1 MVEDK
6 LWNTE
11 QELKLAAGKLTQD
24 VQERDAMEAE
34 IASLK
39 QGKERAEA
47 NVSELKDKL
56 REEIAK

>member
-39 QGKERAEA
+39 
-47 NVSELKDKL
+47 
-56 REEIAK
+56 